1 MRAAV
6 VVLLAFCL
14 FLPGCR
20 SNDENSG
27 GNASPPDREKRAMKN
42 DPPAG
47 PRVTSIQMLSGRVVL
62 VNHALRYVVVEFG
75 VSQLPAPGQR
85 LEVWRE
91 GNKVGEVRIS
101 GQARAGNVAAD
112 ILLGDAGQGDEVR
125 TP

>member
-1 MRAAV
+1 MRATV
-6 VVLLAFCL
+6 VVLIALCL
-14 FLPGCR
+14 CSPGCR

-27 GNASPPDREKRAMKN
+27 ENAGPPDREKRATRKG
-42 DPPAG
+42 PPDG

-62 VNHALRYVVVEFG
+62 VNQTLRYVVVDFG
-75 VSQLPAPGQR
+75 VGQLPAPGQR

-112 ILLGDAGQGDEVR
+112 ILQGDARQGDEVR